1 MSWWKRGALGTMT
14 DESAK
19 KARLMRMMD
28 EMIKE
33 LQRQGVGEVLS
44 NLNFDPKAMAEVMIK
59 AADGRGGAIP
69 GRPAGPVSI
78 KRRARGWCRLSRR
91 DR

>member
-1 MSWWKRGALGTMT
+1 MT

-19 KARLMRMMD
+19 KARLMRVMD
-28 EMIKE
+28 EMAKE
-33 LQRQGVGEVLS
+33 LQRQGVAEVLS

-59 AADGRGGAIP
+59 AADGEVVPFPRG
-69 GRPAGPVSI
+69 RQ
-78 KRRARGWCRLSRR
+78 

>member
-1 MSWWKRGALGTMT
+1 MT

-19 KARLMRMMD
+19 KARLMRVMD

-33 LQRQGVGEVLS
+33 LQRQGVAEVLS

-59 AADGRGGAIP
+59 AADGEVVP
-69 GRPAGPVSI
+69 FPSGRQ
-78 KRRARGWCRLSRR
+78 

>member
-1 MSWWKRGALGTMT
+1 MT

-19 KARLMRMMD
+19 KARLMRVMD

-33 LQRQGVGEVLS
+33 LQRQGVAEVLS
-44 NLNFDPKAMAEVMIK
+44 NLNFNPGALAEVVIK
-59 AADGRGGAIP
+59 AADGDVVPFPGA
-69 GRPAGPVSI
+69 RQ
-78 KRRARGWCRLSRR
+78 

>member
-1 MSWWKRGALGTMT
+1 MT

-19 KARLMRMMD
+19 KARLTRVMD

-33 LQRQGVGEVLS
+33 LQRQGVAEVLS
-44 NLNFDPKAMAEVMIK
+44 NLNFDPRAMAEVMIK
-59 AADGRGGAIP
+59 AADGEVVPFPSVRQ
-69 GRPAGPVSI
+69 
-78 KRRARGWCRLSRR
+78 